1 MIKNI
6 FKSNYFSFLVILI
19 FNILL
24 ITKKIELG
32 TESILTIC
40 IIFAFSLI
48 SGFIINIKW
57 ENKSI
62 VLRFVLRIVTVI
74 IFLIIILGPINII
87 PHKHSYSSG
96 LIIITEC
103 LMLEIIICFLLDK
116 IK

>member
-24 ITKKIELG
+24 ITKKIKFG

-40 IIFAFSLI
+40 IIFAFFLI
-48 SGFIINIKW
+48 SGHIINIKS
-57 ENKSI
+57 ENKSM

-74 IFLIIILGPINII
+74 IFLIIMLGPINII
-87 PHKHSYSSG
+87 PDKHSYSSG
-96 LIIITEC
+96 FIIVTEC
-103 LMLEIIICFLLDK
+103 LMLEIIIYFLSDK